1 MKPPILLYADGSFDF
16 FKSVEEAER
25 YAEPID
31 VQNHEY
37 VAYDSEGRRLELRVE
52 EETVSLWLGLEKT
65 FRERVRI
72 VQAEDTATHAEELKN
87 LLRASLQTSGTPSD
101 SLHSASL
108 QDLITA
114 GLQRMGFTR

>member
-52 EETVSLWLGLEKT
+52 EEVVVGLFGLGKIN
-65 FRERVRI
+65 RERVRI

-87 LLRASLQTSGTPSD
+87 LLRVSLQSSGTPLD
-101 SLHSASL
+101 SLHAATL
-108 QDLITA
+108 QDLIA
-114 GLQRMGFTR
+114 AKIQRMGFS